1 MTARRHLAVS
11 MLKREYMM
19 ISTSTQTASPDCIPC
34 HLTQNAACNL
44 LAMVITLSI
53 LLISGCSSI
62 QSAPLPTSTTV
73 LAQLEQNSHPKIP
86 QESTPLHLPVATP
99 TPASSPTATP
109 TPSPFF
115 RGPIA
120 IGTSV
125 AGRDLE
131 VFQFG
136 SGDSQRMIVA
146 GIHGGY
152 EGNTIRLA
160 DELIQVLTA
169 KPDLIPTK
177 VTLYI
182 LRSLNPD
189 GEARSDSYKGRANE
203 NLVDL
208 NRNWPAYWQ
217 STWPLEGCWTYTYVS
232 GGSHP
237 ASEPETRT
245 LMNFLLTYQIESL
258 ISYHS
263 AVLGIFPG
271 GQPPDPASISLA
283 EAISNVSDYPY
294 PPIETGCQ
302 YTGQL
307 IDWASLQGIA
317 AVDIELTNHED
328 TDLWQNLKILE
339 AFLAWDQDQPNP

>member
-1 MTARRHLAVS
+1 VCIRCHLA
-11 MLKREYMM
+11 
-19 ISTSTQTASPDCIPC
+19 
-34 HLTQNAACNL
+34 QNASINP
-44 LAMVITLSI
+44 LAFVIMLSLFI
-53 LLISGCSSI
+53 TSGCSSI
-62 QSAPLPTSTTV
+62 QSASSPSSTTV
-73 LAQLEQNSHPKIP
+73 PAQIEPDSHPKTFP
-86 QESTPLHLPVATP
+86 ESTPLPPPPVTTS
-99 TPASSPTATP
+99 TPASFPTVSP

-115 RGPIA
+115 HGPIS

-136 SGDSQRMIVA
+136 SGDSQRMIIA

-152 EGNTIRLA
+152 ESNTIRLA
-160 DELIQVLTA
+160 DELIQVIIA
-169 KPDLIPTK
+169 KPDLIPTTA
-177 VTLYI
+177 TLYI

-189 GEARSDSYKGRANE
+189 GESRSDSYKGRANE

-217 STWPLEGCWTYTYVS
+217 STWSLEGCWTYTYVS

-237 ASEPETRT
+237 ASEPETRA
-245 LMNFLLTYQIESL
+245 LMNFLMTYQIEAL

-263 AVLGIFPG
+263 AMLGIFPG

-283 EAISNVSDYPY
+283 EAIAGVSDYYY
-294 PPIETGCQ
+294 PPIDTGCQ

-307 IDWASLQGIA
+307 IDWASMQGIA

>member
-1 MTARRHLAVS
+1 MT
-11 MLKREYMM
+11 
-19 ISTSTQTASPDCIPC
+19 IPPSTQIVAPDTIQH
-34 HLTQNAACNL
+34 HLTHNAGRAM
-44 LAMVITLSI
+44 LAIAITLSI

-62 QSAPLPTSTTV
+62 QSAPPPTPTALS
-73 LAQLEQNSHPKIP
+73 AQLEQNSHPKITG
-86 QESTPLHLPVATP
+86 ESTALHLPVATS
-99 TPASSPTATP
+99 TPAASPTVSP
-109 TPSPFF
+109 TPSPFL

-125 AGRDLE
+125 AGRNLE

-136 SGDSQRMIVA
+136 SGDSHRMIVA

-169 KPDLIPTK
+169 KPELIPTT

-189 GEARSDSYKGRANE
+189 GEARSDSYKGRTNE

-208 NRNWPAYWQ
+208 NRNWPASWQ
-217 STWPLEGCWTYTYVS
+217 STWPLEGCWTYTWVS

-237 ASEPETRT
+237 ASEPETRA
-245 LMNFLLTYQIESL
+245 LMNFLLTYRIEAL

-283 EAISNVSDYPY
+283 EAISNVSDYAY

-317 AVDIELTNHED
+317 AIDIELTNHED
-328 TDLWQNLKILE
+328 TDLWQNLKVLE
-339 AFLAWDQDQPNP
+339 AFLAWEQDQPNP

>member
-1 MTARRHLAVS
+1 MT
-11 MLKREYMM
+11 
-19 ISTSTQTASPDCIPC
+19 ISTSAQTDSPGCSPC
-34 HLTQNAACNL
+34 FLTQNAADYL
-44 LAMVITLSI
+44 LAFVIVLPI
-53 LLISGCSSI
+53 LLISGCSSM
-62 QSAPLPTSTTV
+62 QSAPPPTPTIVSG
-73 LAQLEQNSHPKIP
+73 QLEQNFVPKIS
-86 QESTPLHLPVATP
+86 QESTPLPVPVSTP
-99 TPASSPTATP
+99 TPASSPTVAP

-136 SGDSQRMIVA
+136 SGDSRRMIVA

-169 KPDLIPTK
+169 KPDLIPAK
-177 VTLYI
+177 ITLYI

-189 GEARSDSYKGRANE
+189 GETRSESYKGRTNE

-217 STWPLEGCWTYTYVS
+217 STWPLDGCWTYTYVS

-237 ASEPETRT
+237 ASEPETRA
-245 LMNFLLTYQIESL
+245 LMNFLLTHQIEAL

-271 GQPPDPASISLA
+271 GQPPDPTSINLA
-283 EAISNVSDYPY
+283 ETISKVSDYAY

-339 AFLAWDQDQPNP
+339 AFLSWNQDQTNP

>member
-1 MTARRHLAVS
+1 MT
-11 MLKREYMM
+11 
-19 ISTSTQTASPDCIPC
+19 IPTSTQIDSPDYIPH
-34 HLTQNAACNL
+34 HLTQNPARGL
-44 LAMVITLSI
+44 LAVMITLST
-53 LLISGCSSI
+53 LLISGCSSV
-62 QSAPLPTSTTV
+62 QSASPPTPTALS
-73 LAQLEQNSHPKIP
+73 AQLGQNSHPKITGD
-86 QESTPLHLPVATP
+86 STPLHPPIATP
-99 TPASSPTATP
+99 TPASSPTVAP
-109 TPSPFF
+109 TPSPFL
-115 RGPIA
+115 RGPIV

-160 DELIQVLTA
+160 DELIQVIKA
-169 KPDLIPTK
+169 KPDLIPTT

-189 GEARSDSYKGRANE
+189 GEARSDSYKGRTNE

-217 STWPLEGCWTYTYVS
+217 STWPLEGCWTYTYVT

-237 ASEPETRT
+237 ASEPETRA
-245 LMNFLLTYQIESL
+245 LMNFLLTYRIEAL

-328 TDLWQNLKILE
+328 TDLWQNLKVLE
-339 AFLAWDQDQPNP
+339 AFLAWDQAQLNP

>member
-1 MTARRHLAVS
+1 MT
-11 MLKREYMM
+11 
-19 ISTSTQTASPDCIPC
+19 ISTSTQTDSHYCRQC
-34 HLTQNAACNL
+34 HLARNAASNP
-44 LAMVITLSI
+44 LAFVIMLSLFI
-53 LLISGCSSI
+53 TSGCSSI
-62 QSAPLPTSTTV
+62 RSASPPPSTATAV
-73 LAQLEQNSHPKIP
+73 PSQIEPDPHPKISP
-86 QESTPLHLPVATP
+86 ESTPLQLPVTTP
-99 TPASSPTATP
+99 TAASFPTVSP

-115 RGPIA
+115 HGPIS

-152 EGNTIRLA
+152 ESNTIRLA
-160 DELIQVLTA
+160 DELIQVIMA
-169 KPDLIPTK
+169 KPDLIPTTA
-177 VTLYI
+177 TLYI

-189 GEARSDSYKGRANE
+189 GESRSDSYKGRANE

-217 STWPLEGCWTYTYVS
+217 ATWPLEGCWTYTYVS

-237 ASEPETRT
+237 ASEPETRA
-245 LMNFLLTYQIESL
+245 LMNFILTYQIEAL

-271 GQPPDPASISLA
+271 GQPPDPASVSLA
-283 EAISNVSDYPY
+283 EAIASVSDYYY
-294 PPIETGCQ
+294 PPIDTGCQ

-328 TDLWQNLKILE
+328 TDLWQNMKVLE
-339 AFLAWDQDQPNP
+339 AFLTWDQDQSNP

>member
-1 MTARRHLAVS
+1 MT
-11 MLKREYMM
+11 
-19 ISTSTQTASPDCIPC
+19 ISTATKIDSPDSIPYPF
-34 HLTQNAACNL
+34 TQNAACNFQ
-44 LAMVITLSI
+44 AMVIILSI
-53 LLISGCSSI
+53 VMISGCSSI
-62 QSAPLPTSTTV
+62 QSVSSPSPTAV
-73 LAQLEQNSHPKIP
+73 LSQTEPDSHSKIS

-99 TPASSPTATP
+99 TPASSPTAAP
-109 TPSPFF
+109 TPSPPFQ
-115 RGPIA
+115 GPIA

-131 VFQFG
+131 VFRFG

-152 EGNTIRLA
+152 ESNTIRLA
-160 DELIQVLTA
+160 DELIQVLKA
-169 KPDLIPTK
+169 KPDLIPTTA
-177 VTLYI
+177 TLYI

-189 GEARSDSYKGRANE
+189 GEFRSDSYKGRANE

-232 GGSHP
+232 GGSYP
-237 ASEPETRT
+237 ASEPETRA
-245 LMNFLLTYQIESL
+245 LMNFLLTYQIEAL

-283 EAISNVSDYPY
+283 EAVSRVSDYYY

-307 IDWASLQGIA
+307 IDWASLQAIA

-339 AFLAWDQDQPNP
+339 AFLAWDQDQSNP

>member
-1 MTARRHLAVS
+1 MKTRRHLAVS
-11 MLKREYMM
+11 MLKREDMT
-19 ISTSTQTASPDCIPC
+19 ISTPSRIYSPDCIPR
-34 HLTQNAACNL
+34 HLMQNAARNL
-44 LAMVITLSI
+44 LAMVITLSV
-53 LLISGCSSI
+53 LMVSGCSSI
-62 QSAPLPTSTTV
+62 KSAPLPTYTPLST
-73 LAQLEQNSHPKIP
+73 LLEQDARPKIP
-86 QESTPLHLPVATP
+86 QGSTPLYRPVATP
-99 TPASSPTATP
+99 EPASSPTATP
-109 TPSPFF
+109 SPSPFF
-115 RGPIA
+115 SEPMA
-120 IGTSV
+120 IGISV

-136 SGDSQRMIVA
+136 SGDSRRMIVA

-169 KPDLIPTK
+169 KPDLIPTT

-217 STWPLEGCWTYTYVS
+217 STWPLDGCWTYTYVS

-237 ASEPETRT
+237 ASEPETRA
-245 LMNFLLTYQIESL
+245 LINFLMTYRIEAL

-271 GQPPDPASISLA
+271 GQPPDPASINLA
-283 EAISNVSDYPY
+283 EALSNVSDYPY
-294 PPIETGCQ
+294 PPIETGCL

-339 AFLAWDQDQPNP
+339 AFLALDLNQPVQ

>member
-1 MTARRHLAVS
+1 MEESHLPVS
-11 MLKREYMM
+11 MLKIDYMTM
-19 ISTSTQTASPDCIPC
+19 PTSTQIDSADTVQ
-34 HLTQNAACNL
+34 HRLTQNTDRGL
-44 LAMVITLSI
+44 LAMAITLSI
-53 LLISGCSSI
+53 LLSGCSSI
-62 QSAPLPTSTTV
+62 QSASPPTPTALS
-73 LAQLEQNSHPKIP
+73 AQLEQNSQPKITG
-86 QESTPLHLPVATP
+86 ETTALHLPVATP
-99 TPASSPTATP
+99 TPASSPTVAP
-109 TPSPFF
+109 TPSPFL

-136 SGDSQRMIVA
+136 SGDSQRMIIA

-169 KPDLIPTK
+169 KPDLIPTS

-208 NRNWPAYWQ
+208 NRNWPAFWQ

-237 ASEPETRT
+237 ASEPETRA
-245 LMNFLLTYQIESL
+245 LMNFLLTYRIEAL

-283 EAISNVSDYPY
+283 EAISKVSDYAY

-328 TDLWQNLKILE
+328 TDLWQNLKVLE
-339 AFLAWDQDQPNP
+339 AFLAWDQTQPNP